1 MSCSDRRYFEQ
12 NDDRRYRLRR
22 PQPGEDAT
30 LIVAKR
36 IKAGAHTKLLR
47 PPLGPLATAVLGQ
60 PLASVSDQ
68 EAEQVFAEAAPVTPR
83 RRFGWNAVSMMPGHR
98 APARQPEPETDVPN
112 LDDDTVAELDTVIRA
127 A

>member
-1 MSCSDRRYFEQ
+1 MSCSDRRYFER

-36 IKAGAHTKLLR
+36 IRAGAHTKLLR
-47 PPLGPLATAVLGQ
+47 SPLGPLATAVLGQ

-68 EAEQVFAEAAPVTPR
+68 DAEQVFAEATPSASAAR
-83 RRFGWNAVSMMPGHR
+83 HGWNSTLPAHR
-98 APARQPEPETDVPN
+98 RPAAQREMGVLEDDGDDPVRA
-112 LDDDTVAELDTVIRA
+112 LDEVLA
-127 A
+127 